1 MAGAVFGVVF
11 LLVMDAALALGTTEV
26 ELRLL
31 ALDFAHLRASDVKAE
46 AHLMTSMG
54 VAGQQHPVLIV
65 IRGDGQRV
73 VIDGYRRVRALRRLG
88 RDTVIVLVL
97 GANEADALAYC
108 HRLATGRRRSALEEG
123 WLVRE
128 LCESIGRTLAHVG
141 MSLGRSTSWVSRRL
155 GFATALPTEIETA
168 VRDGL
173 VSPHGAM
180 RSLLPLARANKGHAQ
195 QIVSALGRERLTTRQ
210 LGALWVAYRAGDAEQ
225 RARIAEQPLLLLRA
239 QESLAGAPTE
249 VAVTRDV
256 NAATRALGRAHTSL
270 MAARSQDPDVGTL
283 PAVRRAIARARDAA
297 LALSKEEM

>member
-1 MAGAVFGVVF
+1 MT
-11 LLVMDAALALGTTEV
+11 DTALALGTTEM

-31 ALDFAHLRASDVKAE
+31 ALDFAHLRARDMKAE
-46 AHLMTSMG
+46 AELLTSIG

-65 IRGDGQRV
+65 VRDDGQRV
-73 VIDGYRRVRALRRLG
+73 VIDGYRRVRALQRLG
-88 RDTVIVLVL
+88 RDTVVVLVI
-97 GANEADALAYC
+97 GASEADALAYC

-141 MSLGRSTSWVSRRL
+141 TSLGRSTSWVSRRL
-155 GFATALPTEIETA
+155 GFATALPPEIEAA

-195 QIVSALGRERLTTRQ
+195 QIVSALGHERPTTRQ
-210 LGALWVAYRAGDAEQ
+210 LDALWLAYRAGDAEQ

-239 QESLAGAPTE
+239 KESLAGAPTE

-256 NAATRALGRAHTSL
+256 NAATRALGRAYASL
-270 MAARSQDPDVGTL
+270 MAARAHDPAVGTS
-283 PAVRRAIARARDAA
+283 PAVCRAIGRAREAA
-297 LALSKEEM
+297 LALSKEED